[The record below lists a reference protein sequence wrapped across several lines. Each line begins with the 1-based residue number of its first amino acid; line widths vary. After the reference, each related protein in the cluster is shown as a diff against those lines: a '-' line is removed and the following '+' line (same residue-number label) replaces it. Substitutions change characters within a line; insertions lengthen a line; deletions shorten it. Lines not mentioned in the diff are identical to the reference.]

1 MSERDKWDPEG
12 DTARYHPGRA
22 SLPMEDYPG
31 RPAFIHDRKGRQSPP
46 LTWPH
51 VGLVAVIAL
60 ALVAVAF
67 ACAWGIKG

>member
-1 MSERDKWDPEG
+1 MMDESER
-12 DTARYHPGRA
+12 DTARYHT
-22 SLPMEDYPG
+22 PG
-31 RPAFIHDRKGRQSPP
+31 RPALFSDRPVKQSPP

-60 ALVAVAF
+60 AMVAVAF